1 MTFFLVTHIVKL
13 TLNYLH
19 IQSPCSLLPPP
30 PSSERVYIAGI
41 LAPDQFLFC

>member
-19 IQSPCSLLPPP
+19 IQSPYSLLLL
-30 PSSERVYIAGI
+30 SSERVYITGI
-41 LAPDQFLFC
+41 LAQDQFLFC